1 MACIIHQWKALFLYF
16 LTVYYVST
24 LQHLTRSEMYTLNG
38 QWCLTT
44 GGAKVVVYTVGC
56 TRLGLLGVE
65 FAKLYRSEN
74 ATELCEQWGYAW
86 KVFS

>member
-24 LQHLTRSEMYTLNG
+24 LEHLTRSEMYTLNG

-44 GGAKVVVYTVGC
+44 GGAKVVSGLYSRLHS
-56 TRLGLLGVE
+56 TR
-65 FAKLYRSEN
+65 SS
-74 ATELCEQWGYAW
+74 WGRVCQTLSFR
-86 KVFS
+86 KCD